1 MRRGAAT
8 RSLRMEWTQPH
19 DLKRPLEGQDGKVDH
34 PQQRQWGG
42 STMEVTTIGIDVA
55 KNVFGVHG
63 VDAGGRV
70 TVRTRLARD
79 RLLEFLGKVQPCL
92 AGC

>member
-1 MRRGAAT
+1 
-8 RSLRMEWTQPH
+8 
-19 DLKRPLEGQDGKVDH
+19 
-34 PQQRQWGG
+34 
-42 STMEVTTIGIDVA
+42 MEVTTIGIDVA

-79 RLLEFLGKVQPCL
+79 RLLEFLGKVPPCL
-92 AGC
+92 VGLEACGSSHYWLARSGSWAIG